1 MKNNT
6 FNGFPL
12 LLKSK
17 ILNMA
22 YKIPP
27 YFFPGSS
34 PTTSFSSLKSFLSPT
49 IAQGLCI
56 HTFHNS
62 EILCLPF
69 YLIPTQSS
77 DIGAKLFFQER
88 LPWSS
93 SLVMFCYM
101 LLKNQILFLKSIYLS
116 LYSYINNAN
125 ISLKSVFPTRRL

>member
-77 DIGAKLFFQER
+77 DEFELHLEM
-88 LPWSS
+88 PE
-93 SLVMFCYM
+93 
-101 LLKNQILFLKSIYLS
+101 N
-116 LYSYINNAN
+116 LYCDPNKGYEN
-125 ISLKSVFPTRRL
+125 L

>member
-34 PTTSFSSLKSFLSPT
+34 PTTSFSSLKLFLSPT

-62 EILCLPF
+62 EILYLPF

-93 SLVMFCYM
+93 SLGHV
-101 LLKNQILFLKSIYLS
+101 LLYALKEPDPLFKEHLS
-116 LYSYINNAN
+116 QFVLIH
-125 ISLKSVFPTRRL
+125 